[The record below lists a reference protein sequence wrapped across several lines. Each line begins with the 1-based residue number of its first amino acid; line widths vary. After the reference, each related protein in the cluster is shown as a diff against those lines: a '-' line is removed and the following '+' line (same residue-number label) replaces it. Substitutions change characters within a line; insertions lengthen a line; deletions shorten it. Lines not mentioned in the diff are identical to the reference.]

1 MDRQTTLNQFFTA
14 RKNDILMQPSKKRKL
29 DFTTII
35 EPNIRNHRTFL
46 KNKPQLEVLDLF
58 KDSSKSVQKIEDT
71 ILIDNRYSPKIKID
85 VSLKRKSTT
94 EGLEILN
101 QELISKSISNNNDS
115 LPNCNKNEVKC
126 FQSKD
131 FTSLATNFTRR
142 RLKTVSAINEQAKM
156 TLFSKR
162 SKLLKAG
169 LTKPCGEIYN
179 KKQVSNSQKI
189 DSTTIPL
196 LNKKEELK
204 LEQHKNIAQLLQ
216 SNFNVEK
223 VADISKQC
231 NLTQYS
237 GIIEV
242 DSAIAP
248 LNKKAESKSG
258 LRNKYAHLLQNN
270 MCIDEKA
277 MTDKKMDTN
286 LYVNDAEEKLNQ
298 PAYLK
303 YKHLLQKSVSESLNL
318 PNKYKVILEIIRCV
332 DSILYL
338 LNQRKEVCTF
348 DRLKKSVQSMNGR
361 EFSLKHLAS
370 IKTVYPTGYVF
381 RQEILQKFS
390 PVDYHLTIEAN
401 FKDVTSSNII
411 TPSVL
416 ITRRLKVE
424 NILVNITKMHHQK
437 FLQQLNINVDNN
449 DVQRWHPNFKLDSVP
464 DIELSLLPS
473 APVLKCY
480 SSAADILLQ
489 NKKDLSCK
497 VEKALKNVARKS
509 LSKEEENDVENLF
522 VANTQTKSSIKSLKG
537 VSNELLE
544 RIKLKEQKKI
554 EQALTCDPVV
564 IKRMALMEKL
574 PEMARILKTFFTA
587 EKKAAITLEDCLLKL
602 CESYATAIPP
612 SECEDLVRSLAEL
625 VPSWVT
631 IVSVRKC
638 PYIKLARDVDLNY
651 VMNVLLTAKKNQD
664 FKTV

>member
-1 MDRQTTLNQFFTA
+1 MEGQTTLNQYFTA
-14 RKNDILMQPSKKRKL
+14 RKNDISMQPSKRRKL
-29 DFTTII
+29 DLTTII
-35 EPNIRNHRTFL
+35 EPNNRNRRTCF
-46 KNKPQLEVLDLF
+46 KNKAQLEVLDLF
-58 KDSSKSVQKIEDT
+58 KDSSKSVQKIEEAKS
-71 ILIDNRYSPKIKID
+71 IDDRYSPKIQVE
-85 VSLKRKSTT
+85 VSLKRKSTA
-94 EGLEILN
+94 ENLEILN
-101 QELISKSISNNNDS
+101 QELISKSISNNNDN
-115 LPNCNKNEVKC
+115 LPSCNKNEVKC
-126 FQSKD
+126 QSKD
-131 FTSLATNFTRR
+131 LNILRTNFTRR
-142 RLKTVSAINEQAKM
+142 KLKTVSAINEQAKM
-156 TLFSKR
+156 TLFSR
-162 SKLLKAG
+162 GSKLVNAG
-169 LTKPCGEIYN
+169 LVKSCGKPYN
-179 KKQVSNSQKI
+179 DKKVSNSQKI
-189 DSTTIPL
+189 DLTTIPL
-196 LNKKEELK
+196 LNEKEELK
-204 LEQHKNIAQLLQ
+204 SQQNQNFSQLSQ
-216 SNFNVEK
+216 KNFNVEK

-231 NLTQYS
+231 NLTQFS
-237 GIIEV
+237 GIIET
-242 DSAIAP
+242 DSAITP
-248 LNKKAESKSG
+248 INKKVEPKSG
-258 LRNKYAHLLQNN
+258 LRNKYAHLLQID

-277 MTDKKMDTN
+277 MADKKMDTN
-286 LYVNDAEEKLNQ
+286 LCVNDAEEKPNQ

-303 YKHLLQKSVSESLNL
+303 YKHLLHKSVSESLNL
-318 PNKYKVILEIIRCV
+318 PNKYKVILEMIRCV

-348 DRLKKSVQSMNGR
+348 DRLKQSVQSMNGR
-361 EFSLKHLAS
+361 DFNLKHLAS

-381 RQEILQKFS
+381 RQEILQKIS

-449 DVQRWHPNFKLDSVP
+449 DVQRWHPDFKLNSVP

-497 VEKALKNVARKS
+497 VEKALESVVRKS
-509 LSKEEENDVENLF
+509 LSKEEKNDVENLS

-554 EQALTCDPVV
+554 EQALTCDPAV

-612 SECEDLVRSLAEL
+612 SECEDLLRLLAEL

-638 PYIKLARDVDLNY
+638 PYIKLARDVDLNN